1 MRLHIPDGLMAPEV
15 SVLGYLIAFIVV
27 ALSVAKLR
35 KAADD
40 SAIPFMAILAAGIF
54 VAQMINFPVLGGTSG
69 HLLGA
74 ALATVLLGP
83 FAGIVVMTVILII
96 QCLVFTDGGLLAL
109 GMNVLNMAV
118 VGCLISWVVY
128 RPISRK
134 SEKAAVV
141 AAAWTS
147 VFFAAVLA
155 TVELVISYDMSG
167 GSYGISALIAI
178 PSMLGYHALIGIGE
192 AAITGSIFVFLSKV
206 APETLRMRIGTKE
219 AST

>member
-1 MRLHIPDGLMAPEV
+1 VGFA
-15 SVLGYLIAFIVV
+15 AV
-27 ALSVAKLR
+27 ALSVARLR
-35 KAADD
+35 KITDD
-40 SAIPFMAILAAGIF
+40 RAIPFMAILAAGIF
-54 VAQMINFPVLGGTSG
+54 VAQMINFPVFGGTSG

-109 GMNVLNMAV
+109 GLNVFNMAV
-118 VGCLISWVVY
+118 VGCLVSWVVY

-134 SEKAAVV
+134 SEKAAVI

-147 VFFAAVLA
+147 VFFAAFLA
-155 TVELVISYDMSG
+155 ALELVVSYDTSG
-167 GSYGISALIAI
+167 GAYGISTLIAV

-192 AAITGSIFVFLSKV
+192 AAITAGIFIFLSKV
-206 APETLRMRIGTKE
+206 APETLKMRIGTKE
-219 AST
+219 AVT

>member
-1 MRLHIPDGLMAPEV
+1 MTPAV
-15 SVLGYLIAFIVV
+15 SLLGYVIGFAAV

-35 KAADD
+35 KVTDD
-40 SAIPFMAILAAGIF
+40 RTMPFMAILAAGIF

-74 ALATVLLGP
+74 ALATVLIGP

-96 QCLVFTDGGLLAL
+96 QCLVFADGGLLAL
-109 GMNVLNMAV
+109 GLNILNMAV
-118 VGCLISWVVY
+118 VCCLISWVVY
-128 RPISRK
+128 RPVSNK
-134 SEKAAVV
+134 SDKVAVV
-141 AAAWTS
+141 AAAWAS
-147 VFFAAVLA
+147 VFFAAFLVA
-155 TVELVISYDMSG
+155 IELVISHDMSG
-167 GSYGISALIAI
+167 GAYGISASIAI

-206 APETLRMRIGTKE
+206 APETLKMRIGTKE